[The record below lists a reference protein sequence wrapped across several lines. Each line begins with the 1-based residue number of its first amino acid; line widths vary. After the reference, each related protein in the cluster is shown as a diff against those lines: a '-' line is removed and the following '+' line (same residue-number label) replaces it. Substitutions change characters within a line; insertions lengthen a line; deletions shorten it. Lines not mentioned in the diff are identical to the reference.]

1 MESFDY
7 LSVLVSI
14 ILGLGIT
21 QLLSGFGTWLEQR
34 HAFRAYGPAIAWAAF
49 LLLVHVQTWWSMY
62 GMRDHEGWN
71 FLQFA
76 LVLLQP
82 ILLYLLAVIVLPGPN
97 APQNDPREN
106 FRMQRRWFFGLLIVL
121 VLASLLKDMS
131 RMELPDPVNLLFHA
145 VFIVVALVGALRESE
160 RVQRFVAFLS
170 FAAFALYIGMLF
182 AEL

>member
-1 MESFDY
+1 MDAFDY

-21 QLLSGFGTWLEQR
+21 QLLSGFGTCLEQR
-34 HAFRAYGPAIAWAAF
+34 RSFRAYGPAIAWSAF

-62 GMRDHEGWN
+62 GLRHFESWN
-71 FLQFA
+71 FLQFT

-82 ILLYLLAVIVLPGPN
+82 IMLYLLAVIVLPGPN

-106 FRMQRRWFFGLLIVL
+106 FHMQRRWFFGLLLGL
-121 VLASLLKDMS
+121 VLASLLKDLS
-131 RMELPDPVNLLFHA
+131 RMELPDPTNLIFHGLFAGVA
-145 VFIVVALVGALRESE
+145 VLGFLNARE
-160 RVQRFVAFLS
+160 RVQRFVAFFS
-170 FAAFALYIGMLF
+170 FAAFALYVALLF

>member
-1 MESFDY
+1 VEAFDY

-34 HAFRAYGPAIAWAAF
+34 RSFRAYGPAIAWSAF

-62 GMRDHEGWN
+62 GMRDTESWN

-106 FRMQRRWFFGLLIVL
+106 FHMQRRWFFGLLLATVVASIV
-121 VLASLLKDMS
+121 KDLS
-131 RMELPDPVNLLFHA
+131 RMELPDATNLIFHG
-145 VFIVVALVGALRESE
+145 VFGGVSLLGFIHGGE
-160 RVQRFVAFLS
+160 RVQRFVAFFS
-170 FAAFALYIGMLF
+170 FAAFALYVSLLF

>member
-1 MESFDY
+1 MDAFDY

-34 HAFRAYGPAIAWAAF
+34 RSFRAYGPAIAWAAF
-49 LLLVHVQTWWSMY
+49 LLLVHVQTWWTMY
-62 GMRDHEGWN
+62 GLREFESWN

-106 FRMQRRWFFGLLIVL
+106 FHLQRRWFFALLIAL
-121 VLASLLKDMS
+121 VLASLLKDAS
-131 RMELPDPVNLLFHA
+131 RMDLPDPVNLAFHG
-145 VFIVVALVGALRESE
+145 VFILVGLVGLLRASE
-160 RVQRFVAFLS
+160 RVQRFVAFFS
-170 FAAFALYIGMLF
+170 FAAFALYIGLLF

>member
-1 MESFDY
+1 MAAFDY

-34 HAFRAYGPAIAWAAF
+34 RSFRAYAPAIAWAAF
-49 LLLVHVQTWWSMY
+49 LLLVHVQTWWSMF
-62 GMRDHEGWN
+62 GMREQESWN
-71 FLQFA
+71 FLQFT

-106 FRMQRRWFFGLLIVL
+106 FHMQRRWFFGLLLTL
-121 VLASLLKDMS
+121 VAASVLKDAS
-131 RMELPDPVNLLFHA
+131 RMELPDPVNLVFHA
-145 VFIVVALVGALRESE
+145 LFGLVALIGFMSARE
-160 RVQRFVAFLS
+160 RVQRSVAFFS
-170 FAAFALYIGMLF
+170 FAAFALYVGLLF